1 MKEQCEFEKNN
12 LIKVS
17 VIIPIYNMEKYIEQC
32 ISSIINQTLH
42 EIEII
47 CVDDG
52 STDSSLEILKKFA
65 IRDKRIIIYQQQN
78 SGVAVA
84 RNKGIELA
92 RGEYLSI
99 LDADDFFDK
108 DMLLNSYNSIKN
120 LESDICVFRTM
131 EFNELDGTTD
141 YLKTSIR
148 DSLLPTPDTF
158 VFTPEVIQDRLFSIF
173 TLWAWDKLFKT
184 SFIKKNKILFQ
195 NQRTTNDAGF
205 VAIALALSNQINICN
220 TAFAIHRYNRKD
232 SLSVTREK
240 SWNCFNEAFKFIE
253 SRLTKE
259 GLFDKYYHAMQNWVL
274 DFSIWNLITISGV
287 HKEDVFNLIKN
298 EVFVKYQIWENSKDY
313 FVFPDRYEHSK
324 LIQKYSFSKYLRE
337 YHRNEKRNKL
347 INKFKKLNRYIKS
360 NGVIWTAVFC
370 TKKIIK
376 KIIKH

>member
-1 MKEQCEFEKNN
+1 MALTDLQETE
-12 LIKVS
+12 IKVS

-32 ISSIINQTLH
+32 ISSIINQTLK

-65 IRDKRIIIYQQQN
+65 IRDKRIIIYQQKN

-131 EFNELDGTTD
+131 KFNELDGTTD

-205 VAIALALSNQINICN
+205 VAVALALSKQINICN

-253 SRLTKE
+253 ARLTKE

-274 DFSIWNLITISGV
+274 DISIWNLITISGV

-347 INKFKKLNRYIKS
+347 INKFKKINRYIKS